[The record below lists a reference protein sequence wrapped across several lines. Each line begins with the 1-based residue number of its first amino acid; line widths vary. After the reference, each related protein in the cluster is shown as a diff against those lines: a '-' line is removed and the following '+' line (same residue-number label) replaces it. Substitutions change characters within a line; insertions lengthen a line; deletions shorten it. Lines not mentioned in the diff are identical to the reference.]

1 MITALEWPDVDLLRK
16 TVTVVRSKNVEKRT
30 ILLIQKGAFELL
42 TEKAKIDM
50 LTFRCLDSNLSMV
63 YYAINE
69 G

>member
-1 MITALEWPDVDLLRK
+1 M
-16 TVTVVRSKNVEKRT
+16 VRSKNVEKRT
-30 ILLIQKGAFELL
+30 ILLNQKGAFELL